1 MKLFYSIIL
10 CLFCSSFL
18 RFDHQ
23 EKGDLE
29 VNMENG
35 GSFKVTALK
44 DKQGLLDTYRAN
56 IIAPVCEDRVC
67 YDVNLI
73 FNWNL
78 IGEFIDFEILSGEP
92 LTKLDH
98 IPFSPKDY
106 QRLQSILRNQDLN
119 FVKIPA
125 EELVVKSDKPK
136 LDGYSGATK
145 ETVKKEVIEGAL
157 YTCYTLWHVANG
169 AVVDSIKAH
178 TSADLDKN
186 LVSKM
191 IGQKSQ
197 TNNYFLINRLDE
209 ASYSENIDAIL
220 GLMAESKGYFSKNAF
235 EKIPETLFESKSV
248 QNYIINNYQELDYF
262 TQKAILK
269 KLEKVKHHSE
279 LSEFLINEI
288 SLDNTFQNQK
298 LVALIL
304 RQIDKEV
311 FAELLTKLKDN
322 QIPISDENFFEI
334 EKRNENDNFNL
345 KTLEKL

>member
-1 MKLFYSIIL
+1 MKLVFSIFL

-23 EKGDLE
+23 EKGDFE

-35 GSFKVTALK
+35 GNFKVIALK
-44 DKQGLLDTYRAN
+44 DKQGLLDKYRAN

-145 ETVKKEVIEGAL
+145 ETVKREVIEGAL

-169 AVVDSIKAH
+169 AVVDSIKAN
-178 TSADLDKN
+178 TSSDLNKS
-186 LVSKM
+186 LVTKM
-191 IGQKSQ
+191 IAQKSQ
-197 TNNYFLINRLDE
+197 TNNYFLINHLDKNGFK
-209 ASYSENIDAIL
+209 ENIDAIL

-235 EKIPETLFESKSV
+235 EKIPESLFESKSV
-248 QNYIINNYQELDYF
+248 QDYIITNYQELDYF

-279 LSEFLINEI
+279 LSQFLINEI
-288 SLDNTFQNQK
+288 SIDNTFQNQK
-298 LVALIL
+298 LIGLIL
-304 RQIDKEV
+304 RQLDKEI
-311 FAELLTKLKDN
+311 FAEFLIKLKED
-322 QIPISDENFFEI
+322 QIPISDENLTKI
-334 EKRNENDNFNL
+334 KKVNDSYALNL
-345 KTLEKL
+345 DNLDTL